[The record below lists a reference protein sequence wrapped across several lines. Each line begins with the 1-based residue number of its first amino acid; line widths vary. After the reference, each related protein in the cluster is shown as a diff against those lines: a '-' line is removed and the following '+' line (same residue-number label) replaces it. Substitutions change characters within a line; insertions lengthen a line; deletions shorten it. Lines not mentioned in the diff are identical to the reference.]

1 MVVILL
7 TIISLILFF
16 CFVCKAR
23 LQRIEYEE
31 EAADRARRDHLASL
45 DLQGSER
52 RQEAVDHLTEHSEPS
67 APQISEE
74 DDRTKLIE
82 KCICTTEVT
91 DEKELRNLISALR
104 HSFSENEEQSSRGVL
119 SIAWDSARERVR
131 SNNSTPECSICL
143 DDYVEGEKIAW
154 GKTNECNHVFHEE
167 CINLWLK
174 ENDDCPLCRCNLL
187 AFDETVEE
195 NV

>member
-1 MVVILL
+1 MVCVPYYCYLR
-7 TIISLILFF
+7 SLQQ
-16 CFVCKAR
+16 KNR
-23 LQRIEYEE
+23 EE
-31 EAADRARRDHLASL
+31 AAADRARRDHLASL

-67 APQISEE
+67 TPQISEE

-91 DEKELRNLISALR
+91 DEKEVRNLISALR

-119 SIAWDSARERVR
+119 SIAWDSARESVR
-131 SNNSTPECSICL
+131 SNNSTSTPECCICL
-143 DDYVEGEKIAW
+143 DDYVKGEKIAW